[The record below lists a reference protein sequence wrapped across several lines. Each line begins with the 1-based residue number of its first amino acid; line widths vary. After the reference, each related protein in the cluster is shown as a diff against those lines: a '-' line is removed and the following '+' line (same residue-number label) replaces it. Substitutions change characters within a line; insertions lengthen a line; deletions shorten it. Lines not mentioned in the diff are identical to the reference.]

1 MRINGV
7 ATLQNDG
14 GSSFACQVAAQY
26 DLGTV
31 LGYAASMEAQLTACH
46 SEKGQLEAELAAEK
60 ASKAALQLQCDQ
72 FAELASHF
80 ALVSCE
86 SYSP

>member
-31 LGYAASMEAQLTACH
+31 LGYAASMEAQLTAFYY
-46 SEKGQLEAELAAEK
+46 EKVQLEAELAAEK
-60 ASKAALQLQCDQ
+60 ASKAALQLQSDQ

-80 ALVSCE
+80 ALVGCE